1 MLSFPLCESLFKSS
15 WIPPRR
21 LASLLRMWC
30 TFDIRLLERDRY
42 YQRKANAHKAR
53 LKKIQ
58 NRRPGTGTIDNLPPR
73 SLADNKK
80 NDAKKKMMQVEKHWK
95 IDRANK
101 QLLNRMLSIEN
112 RKTSQYAPASGRTFS
127 LNVSSRKKEVER
139 INKEN
144 QRIVH
149 RLQTCKPKY
158 DRREWEKDEKR
169 RARFLRNLSAYG
181 PASGHQ
187 GSPRGKGSPPRGF
200 SPRRKRVQR
209 PKPRP
214 PTGKANRRKLRS
226 ARRPKRSGR
235 TLKSSSASLGR
246 PGTAPSSI
254 TTPPGQRA
262 EGGLLEAVERLMR
275 SLVQREAGRLGNR
288 VQLQRGRFVDGA
300 YAIVRVAWV
309 DPRSAFEITVFVP
322 STGETWRAQ
331 VDEERA
337 KDMFRTRAFEKM
349 RSVKRG
355 GAFFKHI
362 ERAQYAR
369 SILEAATLAKKPGNT
384 TRRDSLSCAG
394 APKRKRKVPCVIQLA
409 SLNGEPA
416 ITDLQQIT
424 RVPYVR
430 RYLPRDIAGDEDV
443 LVTIAWNF
451 EDTQIILSKHGKVV
465 QKLCGGVSDSIR
477 AFMQEQEAD
486 QIAARIRKS
495 ADGTYYLLEEDDARE
510 EN

>member
-1 MLSFPLCESLFKSS
+1 MDL
-15 WIPPRR
+15 
-21 LASLLRMWC
+21 
-30 TFDIRLLERDRY
+30 
-42 YQRKANAHKAR
+42 
-53 LKKIQ
+53 
-58 NRRPGTGTIDNLPPR
+58 
-73 SLADNKK
+73 
-80 NDAKKKMMQVEKHWK
+80 QVVT
-95 IDRANK
+95 R
-101 QLLNRMLSIEN
+101 
-112 RKTSQYAPASGRTFS
+112 FS
-127 LNVSSRKKEVER
+127 EG
-139 INKEN
+139 
-144 QRIVH
+144 QRI
-149 RLQTCKPKY
+149 PS
-158 DRREWEKDEKR
+158 E
-169 RARFLRNLSAYG
+169 
-181 PASGHQ
+181 
-187 GSPRGKGSPPRGF
+187 GF

-262 EGGLLEAVERLMR
+262 ERWSPPQGSGTLDEEPQNPAGEAE
-275 SLVQREAGRLGNR
+275 RLGNR

-369 SILEAATLAKKPGNT
+369 SILEATTLAKKPGNT